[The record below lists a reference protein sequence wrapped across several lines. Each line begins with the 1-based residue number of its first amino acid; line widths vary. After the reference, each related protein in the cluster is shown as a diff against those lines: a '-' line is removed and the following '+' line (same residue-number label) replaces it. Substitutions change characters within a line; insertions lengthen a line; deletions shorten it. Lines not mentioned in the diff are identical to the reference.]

1 MYTYAACREVQG
13 PWVLLGLLLPLEEQV
28 GLVEQDL
35 PRRSKLVKEL
45 PSMEVVGLDL

>member
-1 MYTYAACREVQG
+1 MQG

-35 PRRSKLVKEL
+35 LRRSKLVKEL
-45 PSMEVVGLDL
+45 PSMEVVGLDLYRKKGAK